1 MYNEEIGWEY
11 EDREIVVIGA
21 KKNKRQMRQSK
32 EKTRSWLES
41 DIVASDGERE
51 QTERDEREKNNHS
64 IKQQHERQRVKEAKG
79 RQREAKKN

>member
-1 MYNEEIGWEY
+1 MYNKEIGWEY

-51 QTERDEREKNNHS
+51 K
-64 IKQQHERQRVKEAKG
+64 
-79 RQREAKKN
+79 

>member
-1 MYNEEIGWEY
+1 MYNKEIGWEY

-41 DIVASDGERE
+41 DIVVRENKQSEMRERKII
-51 QTERDEREKNNHS
+51 T
-64 IKQQHERQRVKEAKG
+64 A
-79 RQREAKKN
+79 